1 MLGPSENIGILKD
14 VTHEVNRK
22 WKIYRCVTKR
32 SLDSETMFVPL
43 ENTVYPK
50 FQSVGAKNNVL
61 NLPEILKDTLLE
73 DRKVALI
80 LIDKDFNVKQA
91 VGSYK
96 SFLNFPEES
105 FNFNLLRMVSSDLS
119 VALGVAIR
127 KSISENTKCIM
138 KHVALH
144 EGEEVRLV
152 NIIVKTYLQR
162 ADFQYPF
169 ISIVIEGS
177 PKPNPSELFR
187 EVPLKI
193 ASRFWPWRKNWWR
206 PAKIYR
212 R

>member
-1 MLGPSENIGILKD
+1 
-14 VTHEVNRK
+14 
-22 WKIYRCVTKR
+22 
-32 SLDSETMFVPL
+32 
-43 ENTVYPK
+43 
-50 FQSVGAKNNVL
+50 
-61 NLPEILKDTLLE
+61 DTLLE

-80 LIDKDFNVKQA
+80 VIDKDFNVKQA

-96 SFLNFPEES
+96 TFLNFPEES

-152 NIIVKTYLQR
+152 NIIAKPYMQR

-169 ISIVIEGS
+169 IAIVIEDS
-177 PKPNPSELFR
+177 AEAKPARIIS
-187 EVPLKI
+187 
-193 ASRFWPWRKNWWR
+193 
-206 PAKIYR
+206 
-212 R
+212 